1 MDDKTLA
8 RMARSVLAEKDGMIG
23 IWDWLSKKIRPRKND
38 ILNQVNAAE
47 FQRESCTTASEALK
61 LLTNGFMS
69 HVIPSGETWFRFC
82 HGGPIQTEKHE
93 YFYQHANDVTY
104 RALAASR
111 FYTAMHEF
119 LDDRNLYGTACLYAD
134 WRSDGGLLFVNVP
147 VGTFAFKR
155 DYEGR
160 VDTVARTF
168 RYTAVQAVQAWGFK
182 NLPDVVQ
189 RAYGRETDRYTREFE
204 FVHFVLPN
212 EGYSKG
218 NGKAD
223 MNAEDMPY
231 QSVYFYAGG
240 TWPVVARGGYEE
252 MPYLVSC
259 FEPWEGIWGYAPGMQ
274 AMGEIG
280 SSLLTERNLD
290 MLGNLQVFPR
300 LMIDAEQQGEV
311 DYRAGGVTVVDR
323 NVAGL
328 NLPREWGTQG
338 RYDVGMDRLQ
348 RADEKIQAA
357 FHTKFLLAISSTERE
372 MTATEVVARQREQV
386 LGISGTFTQ
395 FAADFDVFLE
405 RIFGLLYRHGAYES
419 PKFPYPP
426 DLLVTDGDHVQ
437 IAKPIVQYHGVI
449 AQSVAM
455 AQQQSLTGAIR
466 SASEW
471 VQVTGDVT
479 ALDLVDGAEVVKYMF
494 VSQGA
499 PATVFRS
506 RQEVKRIRD
515 ERQAAMQRQAAIE
528 QAQAM
533 AQGSQAV
540 KNLS

>member
-1 MDDKTLA
+1 MA
-8 RMARSVLAEKDGMIG
+8 RMARSVLNERDSMTG
-23 IWDWLSKKIRPRKND
+23 IWDWLARKIRPRKAD

-47 FQRESCTTASEALK
+47 FRREACTTAGEALQ

-69 HVIPSGETWFRFC
+69 HVMPSGETWFRFS
-82 HGGPIQTEKHE
+82 HGGPIRTEKHE
-93 YFYQHANDVTY
+93 FFYQHANDVTY

-119 LDDRNLYGTACLYAD
+119 HEDRNLFGTACLYAD
-134 WRSDGGLLFVNVP
+134 WKRDGGLLFVNVP
-147 VGTFAFKR
+147 VGSFAFKR

-160 VDTVARTF
+160 VDTVVRTF
-168 RYTAVQAVQAWGFK
+168 RYTAAQAVQAWGYER
-182 NLPDVVQ
+182 LPDVVQ
-189 RAYGRETDRYTREFE
+189 RAYNREQERYTREFE

-212 EGYSKG
+212 DRYSRG
-218 NGKAD
+218 NGVAD
-223 MNAEDMPY
+223 LQPEEMPY
-231 QSVYFYAGG
+231 VSVYFYAGG

-274 AMGEIG
+274 VMNEIG

-290 MLGNLQVFPR
+290 LLGNLQVFPR
-300 LMIDAEQQGEV
+300 LMIDAEQQGDV

-328 NLPREWGTQG
+328 NLPREWGTSG

-357 FHTKFLLAISSTERE
+357 FHTKFLLAISSMERE

-405 RIFGLLYRHGAYES
+405 RVFGLLFRHGAYKS
-419 PKFPYPP
+419 PTFPYPP
-426 DLLVTDGDHVQ
+426 DILVTDGDHVQ
-437 IAKPIVQYHGVI
+437 IARPVVQYHGVI
-449 AQSVAM
+449 AQSVAL
-455 AQQQSLTGAIR
+455 AQQQSLMGAIR
-466 SASEW
+466 SAAEW
-471 VQVTGDVT
+471 VQVTGDAT
-479 ALDLVDGAEVVKYMF
+479 ALDLVDGSEVIKYLF

-499 PATVFRS
+499 PSAVFRPKKAV
-506 RQEVKRIRD
+506 QKLRD
-515 ERQAAMQRQAAIE
+515 EREAAVQRQAAIE
-528 QAQAM
+528 TAQA
-533 AQGSQAV
+533 AVQGSQAV
-540 KNLS
+540 RNMS